1 MAFDIRAALIPDEIS
16 VVRALFQ
23 EYADGLGVDLCF
35 QGFAAELAGLP
46 GEYVASHGGLWLAE
60 SQGAIAGC
68 VALRRIDAERG
79 EMKRLYVRPAFRGWR
94 LGRALAEHVIAEAA
108 RIGYRR
114 LCLDTLP
121 TMGEAIGLYRSL
133 GFVEIEP
140 YRPNPVP
147 GALFFSRELNLTGEA
162 KRRLTP

>member
-1 MAFDIRAALIPDEIS
+1 MEIRAARIPEEVP

-46 GEYVASHGGLWLAE
+46 GDYVAPGGGLWVAMVKDE
-60 SQGAIAGC
+60 IAGC
-68 VALRRIDAERG
+68 VALRKIDAERG
-79 EMKRLYVRPAFRGWR
+79 EMKRLYVRPAFRGRR

-108 RIGYRR
+108 RIGYRQ

-121 TMGEAIGLYRSL
+121 AMGEAIGLYRSL
-133 GFVEIEP
+133 GFVEIES
-140 YRPNPVP
+140 YRLNPVA
-147 GALFFSRELNLTGEA
+147 GALFFSRELIGI
-162 KRRLTP
+162 